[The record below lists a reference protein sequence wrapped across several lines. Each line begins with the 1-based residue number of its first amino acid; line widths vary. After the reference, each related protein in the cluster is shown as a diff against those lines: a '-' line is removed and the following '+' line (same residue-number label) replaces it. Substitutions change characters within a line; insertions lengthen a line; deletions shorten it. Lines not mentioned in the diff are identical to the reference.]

1 MTNYL
6 IRRGFQMVI
15 VVMLATIAIYGLLN
29 AVPGGPLSGLN
40 LATDAKDR
48 LSPEDIARLEAALGL
63 NKPVYLAYITW
74 LTGEDWLNEVGNAL
88 GNPGPAEKMFE
99 TGTWRDY
106 QSPTCQDA
114 GGTNEGADPTKATPC
129 GGGVIRWDWGQSWR
143 LARGQEVTTVIGS
156 RVGNTVI
163 LMASVTVISLLIALP
178 IGIISAV
185 RQYSRL
191 DYAVTTFSFFGIS
204 MPVFWFGLLVIIL
217 FGVKF
222 QQWGLPFFPTG
233 DVFTTRVIP
242 GSIQDLLNI
251 QPRSLADRIIHLVL
265 PVSVLTLLYLAGWGR
280 FMRSSMLEVLRQDYV
295 RTARSKGLQE
305 RMVILK
311 HAARNALIPLIT
323 IVVFQIPGIFSG
335 AILTE
340 TIFNYPG
347 MGRLFIDSLTRDDW
361 PIVMALLFITA
372 ILVVIATLIGDVL
385 YTIVDP
391 RIRFN

>member
-1 MTNYL
+1 
-6 IRRGFQMVI
+6 
-15 VVMLATIAIYGLLN
+15 MLATIAIYGLLN